1 MVVQCI
7 VAISLVV
14 ETFNYSIQDLSYKAV
29 EFLDDHNSNELN
41 CNYWSLVE
49 VVDIKGCGCK
59 IVVVDST
66 AVNSDNKDYHYDNKD
81 QD

>member
-14 ETFNYSIQDLSYKAV
+14 ETFNYSIQDLSYKVV

-41 CNYWSLVE
+41 CNYWSLIE